1 MRPCAASGE
10 DRQKRTSTTEKIDKE
25 YEAARALGLR
35 SETRPPV
42 TPPSTL
48 TSLVHCSRDCG
59 LCRDS
64 PLTVTRGSA
73 QRTRDRARAGRGRQ
87 LSGSAGRVSAAA
99 RTLTQHARDANGM
112 QIVLVLRS
120 NARARHQLDAAYRR
134 KLFGLSDVIFTH
146 SRDPILTFFAS
157 ITHTSLFPLSQKV
170 VAVLSVP
177 ASALHVHRLCT
188 GQFA

>member
-1 MRPCAASGE
+1 MGQLRPVQASSACALA
-10 DRQKRTSTTEKIDKE
+10 RPAEKIDRRG
-25 YEAARALGLR
+25 RAQQRKSTKNMRLRAPCLR

-64 PLTVTRGSA
+64 PLTVTHGSA

-87 LSGSAGRVSAAA
+87 LSAGRVSAAA

-120 NARARHQLDAAYRR
+120 NARRAISLMLHIDGNFSAFLM
-134 KLFGLSDVIFTH
+134 LFS
-146 SRDPILTFFAS
+146 
-157 ITHTSLFPLSQKV
+157 HTAETRS
-170 VAVLSVP
+170 
-177 ASALHVHRLCT
+177 
-188 GQFA
+188 